1 MIKSRYLRFKTN
13 SRHTKHKEGF
23 TLLELIY
30 GLFFYALI
38 QFTFIAVMGL
48 EMDIYQYFEKIAY
61 DDFDVFSFQFLQDHN
76 QAKLV
81 SSTAHSLSIIEDK
94 KIGTFRYQKAKGN
107 TDWIVYRLNGGYEPK
122 IPNATSLNIK
132 AVTSSNYLFTVILS
146 DGKQYQ
152 VLLPLE
158 KGDK

>member
-1 MIKSRYLRFKTN
+1 MVKSRNLRFKTN
-13 SRHTKHKEGF
+13 SRYTKYKAGF
-23 TLLELIY
+23 TLLEVIY
-30 GLFFYALI
+30 GLFFYAII

-48 EMDIYQYFEKIAY
+48 EMDIYRYFEKIAY
-61 DDFDVFSFQFLQDHN
+61 DDFDVFSFQFLEDHS

-81 SSTAHSLSIIEDK
+81 SSTAHSLSLIEDK
-94 KIGTFRYQKAKGN
+94 KIGVFRYQKAKGN

-122 IPNATSLNIK
+122 IPNANSLNIK
-132 AVTSSNYLFTVILS
+132 ELKASNYLFTVILS
-146 DGKQYQ
+146 DGNEYQ